1 MTTHHHSEPHTHSS
15 KPEPKLEAP
24 TPSPETA
31 TSIPQPTQ
39 DQVNAVLQSISD
51 DMILRGSA
59 YSTSHLKVLGH
70 QANVKNTLKNATF

>member
-1 MTTHHHSEPHTHSS
+1 MTTHPSHTHSS